1 MDEVIK
7 QFGINWKLVAAETV
21 NFIVVLGIL
30 YYFVFRKISV
40 FLDARRDTI
49 KGGVENAEKAEE
61 LLAGAEDTKNDIIT
75 KAEQEA
81 SDKIAAS
88 VLKGKERESQIT
100 SQAEEEA
107 ENILAKAKSKGEQE
121 KEGIIAS
128 SKEEIAKMITLGAEK
143 VLASK

>member
-40 FLDARRDTI
+40 FLDERRDTI
-49 KGGVENAEKAEE
+49 KGGVENAEKATE
-61 LLAGAEDTKNDIIT
+61 LLASAESEKEGIIT
-75 KAEQEA
+75 DAQKTA
-81 SDKIAAS
+81 SETIADS
-88 VLKGKERESQIT
+88 VAKGKEREASIL
-100 SQAEEEA
+100 SEA
-107 ENILAKAKSKGEQE
+107 DTKAQQLLDQAKAKGEQE

-143 VLASK
+143 VLSSK